1 METKTETE
9 AETESMEA
17 ETESRPPTQGSRTR
31 ARTRPRAKARARA
44 GARARVRAARVVRAG
59 PGKGTVTG
67 FQTQPLWEV
76 REQNQQKTTNAC
88 KRNLARAI
96 SILAWFC
103 LRLTCAA
110 APAPV
115 PA

>member
-44 GARARVRAARVVRAG
+44 RARVRAVRVVRAG

-67 FQTQPLWEV
+67 FQTQPLREV

-88 KRNLARAI
+88 KRTLARAI